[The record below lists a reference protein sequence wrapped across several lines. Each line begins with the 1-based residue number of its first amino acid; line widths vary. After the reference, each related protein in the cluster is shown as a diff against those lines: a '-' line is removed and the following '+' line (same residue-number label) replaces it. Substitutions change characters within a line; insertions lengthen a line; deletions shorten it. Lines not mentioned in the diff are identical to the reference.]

1 VSPPALLLLLP
12 SSRAIQACRRGIGG
26 GEKERRVSLHTQR
39 QRGYVVLVGGGGA
52 WLLLACLFD
61 EGEPKGAC
69 LAVIGAG
76 TVVASLERLS
86 RPRPASCGGEGRVA
100 GWGMRRRR
108 RRGPWWKESLWR
120 RPQTQQQ

>member
-1 VSPPALLLLLP
+1 MSPPAVSALLLLLLP

-39 QRGYVVLVGGGGA
+39 QRGYVVLVGGGGEGA
-52 WLLLACLFD
+52 WLLACLFD

-69 LAVIGAG
+69 LAVVGAG
-76 TVVASLERLS
+76 TVVVASLEGLS

-100 GWGMRRRR
+100 G
-108 RRGPWWKESLWR
+108 
-120 RPQTQQQ
+120 